1 MGVNVRIEIDGL
13 VLHGVPRGD
22 RYRVAVAFEREL
34 TRLLH
39 AAEPVM
45 ERPDPRGSVRS
56 TLPRLVGPASP
67 RQLGTALAR
76 AVHATLTDAPHAAP
90 PGTGRVP

>member
-1 MGVNVRIEIDGL
+1 
-13 VLHGVPRGD
+13 
-22 RYRVAVAFEREL
+22 VAVAFEREL

-39 AAEPVM
+39 AGSEAGGVAS
-45 ERPDPRGSVRS
+45 DPRGSVRS
-56 TLPRLVGPASP
+56 ALPRLVGPASP

-76 AVHATLTDAPHAAP
+76 AVHATLTDAPPAAP